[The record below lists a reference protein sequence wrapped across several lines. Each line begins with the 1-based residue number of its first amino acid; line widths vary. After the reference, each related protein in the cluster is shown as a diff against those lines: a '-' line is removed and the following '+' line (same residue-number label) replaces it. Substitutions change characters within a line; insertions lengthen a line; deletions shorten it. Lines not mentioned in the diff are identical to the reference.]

1 MRQFEENIS
10 SRQEEWELRYLVVEV
25 SLFQYEREHRRFS
38 KIAKFRACE
47 KVILAKFTKLT
58 FTLFL
63 FFSKKWL
70 ENIEK
75 YFFGPINYNG
85 NKTAILHSNGPW
97 LFFNL
102 IIFYVSISNFFQ

>member
-10 SRQEEWELRYLVVEV
+10 SHHEEWELRYLVAEV

-38 KIAKFRACE
+38 KTAKFRACG

-63 FFSKKWL
+63 FFSRKWL
-70 ENIEK
+70 ENIK
-75 YFFGPINYNG
+75 KKFFWSH
-85 NKTAILHSNGPW
+85 KL
-97 LFFNL
+97 
-102 IIFYVSISNFFQ
+102 